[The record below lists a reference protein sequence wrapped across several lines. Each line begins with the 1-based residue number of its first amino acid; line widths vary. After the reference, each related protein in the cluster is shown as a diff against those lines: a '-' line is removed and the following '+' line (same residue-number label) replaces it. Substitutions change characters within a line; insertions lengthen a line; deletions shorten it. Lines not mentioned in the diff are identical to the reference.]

1 MTKQV
6 ENTNI
11 GRPKGS
17 PNKATAAVREAM
29 AVFAEGNVHKL
40 QEWLEAVAEGGE
52 GRTPDPAKAADLF
65 LKAIEYHIPKLA
77 RTEVT
82 GQDGGP
88 VEVSGINIKL
98 VRPNGA

>member
-1 MTKQV
+1 MNKQAA
-6 ENTNI
+6 NNR

-17 PNKATAAVREAM
+17 PNRATADVRAAI
-29 AVFAEGNVHKL
+29 AVFAEGNAHKL
-40 QEWLEAVAEGGE
+40 QDWLDRVAEGSDGV
-52 GRTPDPAKAADLF
+52 RPDPAKAADLY
-65 LKAIEYHIPKLA
+65 LRAIEYHIPKLA

-98 VRPNGA
+98 VRPDGT

>member
-1 MTKQV
+1 MNKQAA
-6 ENTNI
+6 NNR

-17 PNKATAAVREAM
+17 PNRATADVRAAI
-29 AVFAEGNVHKL
+29 AVFAEGNAHKL
-40 QEWLEAVAEGGE
+40 QEWLDRVAEGSE
-52 GRTPDPAKAADLF
+52 GVRPDPAKAADLY
-65 LKAIEYHIPKLA
+65 LRAIEYHIPKLA

-98 VRPNGA
+98 VRPDGT